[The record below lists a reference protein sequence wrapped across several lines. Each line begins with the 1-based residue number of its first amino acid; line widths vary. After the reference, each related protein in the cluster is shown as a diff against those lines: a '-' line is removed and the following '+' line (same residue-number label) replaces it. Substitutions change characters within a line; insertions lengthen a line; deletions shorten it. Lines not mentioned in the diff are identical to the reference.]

1 MFKNQTCFWEASEFW
16 AFFQSVIL
24 ISNQPFISSRI
35 VCSGIAWIYPL
46 EVSWQDYLHAWPS
59 APWGCWVQAT
69 ASIWKAA
76 IWWVWDQGCKL
87 PSWGRHDVMMC
98 IFQSLFEGFM
108 VFSLPMKQLY
118 GIMTGMLK
126 AISSCKSESPN
137 LRFGSNFRRR
147 LEAIGLAFYQNNN
160 QLDSF
165 LTFLIPD
172 LLEDSFQYT
181 LHYTIQV
188 LYR

>member
-1 MFKNQTCFWEASEFW
+1 MFLRSIQIFQHFC
-16 AFFQSVIL
+16 QSVIL

-87 PSWGRHDVMMC
+87 PSWGGTMLWCVYSSLCLKGSWCFFTYETSVWYNDGYVESY
-98 IFQSLFEGFM
+98 IFLQIWVPEPE
-108 VFSLPMKQLY
+108 VRIKLPK
-118 GIMTGMLK
+118 T
-126 AISSCKSESPN
+126 
-137 LRFGSNFRRR
+137 FGC
-147 LEAIGLAFYQNNN
+147 LGLAFYQNNN

-165 LTFLIPD
+165 SPFWSQIC
-172 LLEDSFQYT
+172 
-181 LHYTIQV
+181 
-188 LYR
+188 

>member
-1 MFKNQTCFWEASEFW
+1 MYKHEIILDWSRVQKPNMFLRSIQIFQHFC
-16 AFFQSVIL
+16 QSVIL

-87 PSWGRHDVMMC
+87 PSWGGTMLWCVYS
-98 IFQSLFEGFM
+98 SLCLKGSWCF
-108 VFSLPMKQLY
+108 LPMKQVY

-126 AISSCKSESPN
+126 ATSSCKSESPN

-147 LEAIGLAFYQNNN
+147 LDV
-160 QLDSF
+160 LD
-165 LTFLIPD
+165 
-172 LLEDSFQYT
+172 
-181 LHYTIQV
+181 LHFIKTTTSSTHSH
-188 LYR
+188 LFDPRFARR